1 MYPSMPARTLAP
13 QQYGKISGK
22 HTREI
27 SHVQRNQ
34 PELLKAF
41 NQNEFAQ
48 PLNSWA

>member
-1 MYPSMPARTLAP
+1 MYPSTTLAP

-41 NQNEFAQ
+41 CENEFSQ
-48 PLNSWA
+48 SLNSWA